1 MELRTMRIGLGQI
14 EPRIGKIDENLE
26 KTKEILGRARKDD
39 IEVLVLPELA
49 NSGYAFD
56 SRSEAF
62 ESAEESDEG
71 KFSRLLRDWS
81 KRGGLVISGLCE
93 KDGEKIYNSAVVF
106 AEGSHILTYR
116 KVHLFNKEKLWFA
129 PGTAEPPT
137 FRFKDACFGVMVC
150 WDWAFP
156 EMARILALKGAQVIL
171 HPSNLV
177 LPYCF
182 DAMKIRSLENH
193 LFTVTCNR
201 TGTERDLEFSG
212 KSQITSPRGE
222 TLLSLDN
229 RAPELG
235 ILDINPSHANEKKL
249 TPRNDVLA
257 DRKPEIYGRLTRSS

>member
-1 MELRTMRIGLGQI
+1 MRIGLGQI
-14 EPRIGKIDENLE
+14 EPRIGEIDENLQ
-26 KTKEILGRARKDD
+26 KTRKILDQARKNDV
-39 IEVLVLPELA
+39 EVLVLPELT

-56 SRSEAF
+56 SKKEALQ
-62 ESAEESDEG
+62 SAERVDEG
-71 KFSRLLRDWS
+71 KFSRLFREWS
-81 KRGGLVISGLCE
+81 SKGGMITSGLCE
-93 KDGEKIYNSAVVF
+93 KDSNGIYNSAVVF
-106 AEGSHILTYR
+106 ADGSHILTYR

-137 FRFKDACFGVMVC
+137 FQFKDACFGVMVC

-193 LFTVTCNR
+193 LFTATCNR
-201 TGTERDLEFSG
+201 TGTERKLEFSG
-212 KSQITSPRGE
+212 KSQITSPKGQV
-222 TLLSLDN
+222 LLSLNDG
-229 RAPELG
+229 APELG
-235 ILDINPSHANEKKL
+235 ILDINPRDADDKKL

-257 DRKPEIYGRLTRSS
+257 DRKPEIYGRLTRPS

>member
-1 MELRTMRIGLGQI
+1 MELKRMRIGLGQI
-14 EPRIGKIDENLE
+14 EPQIGEMDKNLRNIRSILDQARENDV
-26 KTKEILGRARKDD
+26 EI
-39 IEVLVLPELA
+39 LVLPELA

-56 SRSEAF
+56 SKSEAF
-62 ESAEESDEG
+62 ESAERVDDGE
-71 KFSRLLRDWS
+71 FSHMLKDWS
-81 KRGGLVISGLCE
+81 KNGRLIVSGLCE
-93 KDGEKIYNSAVVF
+93 RDDERIYNSAVVF

-129 PGTAEPPT
+129 PGTTEPPT
-137 FRFKDACFGVMVC
+137 FEHNDACFGVMVC

-193 LFTVTCNR
+193 LFTATCNR
-201 TGTERDLEFSG
+201 TGTERNLQFSG
-212 KSQITSPRGE
+212 KSQFTSPKGE
-222 TLLSLDN
+222 VLLSLGEGE
-229 RAPELG
+229 PELG
-235 ILDINPSHANEKKL
+235 VLNINPSDADEKKL

-257 DRKPEIYGRLTRSS
+257 DRKPEIYSRLTRSS